1 MIRPNTTNP
10 ARPRRPVV
18 RFAALILS
26 IAALG
31 GASPAETQAQT
42 LLKNICRVKGQE
54 ERTLQGL
61 GIVVGLKGTGDGASF
76 LPTIRSL
83 SKVMTVM
90 GQPVGQNAAE
100 LKDTK
105 NVALV
110 IVTAT
115 VPPAGARQGDR
126 LDCTVASVGSAK
138 SLAGGVLFLTPLIGP
153 EKEENP
159 RIYAMAQGRVEL
171 DNAEQ
176 PTTGRIF
183 RGCQLEEDFHNQFT
197 NNGTFTLVLDQNHAD
212 FQVAQDVAELIN
224 GQLSFQTSGAPLAKA
239 LDQVNVAVAIPSQYR
254 DDPVMFIS
262 QVLSLPMIEPRTESR
277 VVINQRAG
285 SIVISGDVEIGPVVV
300 THKNVV
306 IEAGAATAGTFVAL
320 DAAQRQSP
328 RLKSLVEALNAIHV
342 PTADVIEIIKG
353 LDRDGKL
360 YAKLIV
366 E

>member
-1 MIRPNTTNP
+1 MNLVP
-10 ARPRRPVV
+10 AGRLSALVLSV
-18 RFAALILS
+18 AALLGAS
-26 IAALG
+26 IAEADG
-31 GASPAETQAQT
+31 QT

-115 VPPAGARQGDR
+115 IPPAGARQGDR

-159 RIYAMAQGRVEL
+159 RVYAMAQGRVEL
-171 DNAEQ
+171 DSAEQ
-176 PTTGRIF
+176 PTTGRVF
-183 RGCQLEEDFHNQFT
+183 RGCRLEEDFHNEFT
-197 NNGTFTLVLDQNHAD
+197 SNGAFTLVLDQNHAD

-224 GQLSFQTSGAPLAKA
+224 GQLSFQTSGGPLAKA
-239 LDQVNVAVAIPSQYR
+239 LDQVNVVVTVPSQYR

-262 QVLSLPMIEPRTESR
+262 QVMSLPMIEPRTESR
-277 VVINQRAG
+277 VVVNQRAG

-306 IEAGAATAGTFVAL
+306 IEAGAALAGAFVAV
-320 DAAQRQSP
+320 DASQRQSP

-342 PTADVIEIIKG
+342 PTADIIEVIKG

-360 YAKLIV
+360 YAKLVI